1 MTPEQPFNE
10 IDPSPQ
16 EKAKELFEK
25 KDIKELHELVKTE
38 FNNYFEHANYEQRP
52 SAPLISNEDE
62 SVLFTGASISAIK
75 PVLISGN
82 YPEGKNGV
90 YLSQECLRTRA
101 LIHAFENDYIPFGQ
115 TYFNMSTILSKPG
128 RFKEVTQ
135 EALDFT
141 TNCLGIDAS
150 RILIRS
156 TKEKEELNTIDT
168 YVGVK
173 VDFDKQKPSYYH
185 WNYGISGVRGEGVA
199 ICICNPAD
207 NKYWDVGN
215 IVRIVDE
222 NDRELGTEFGYGY
235 EFLLTAMVGVE
246 EPLEMSQIFELYK
259 LEEGLPKKYYS
270 YMEAVVRMKRAGIEI
285 GDHEE
290 QHIYKQ
296 YLKSLQFMGE
306 TLGKSVEDVIT
317 EMKDFSYFLDKNS
330 LDLEQEKTLMN
341 KHLDRKTQV
350 NQMVKRVG
358 KFLWAGEHDQKVKE
372 VIQDP
377 WAMIDNYLTQNGIDR
392 LEVEKE
398 LERLNRFKKE
408 TN

>member
-10 IDPSPQ
+10 MGPSPQ
-16 EKAKELFEK
+16 EKARDLFEK
-25 KDIKELHELVKTE
+25 KDIKGLHELVKTE
-38 FNNYFEHANYEQRP
+38 FNNYFEHVNYEQRP
-52 SAPLISNEDE
+52 SAPLISSEDE

-75 PVLISGN
+75 PILISGN

-101 LIHAFENDYIPFGQ
+101 LTHAFENDYIPFGQ

-141 TNCLGIDAS
+141 INCLGIDAS

-156 TKEKEELNTIDT
+156 TKENSELNAIDT

-173 VDFDKQKPSYYH
+173 VDFDKQKSSYYH
-185 WNYGISGVRGEGVA
+185 WNYGIPGVHGEGVA
-199 ICICNPAD
+199 ICIFNPAD

-222 NDRELGTEFGYGY
+222 NNRELGTEFGYGY

-270 YMEAVVRMKRAGIEI
+270 YMEAVVRMKRAGTEI

-290 QHIYKQ
+290 RHIYKQ
-296 YLKSLQFMGE
+296 YLKSLQFMGQ

-317 EMKDFSYFLDKNS
+317 EMKGFSYFLDENS
-330 LDLEQEKTLMN
+330 LDLQKEETLMN
-341 KHLDRKTQV
+341 KHLDRKAQV
-350 NQMVKRVG
+350 RQMVKRVG
-358 KFLWAGEHDQKVKE
+358 KFLWAREHDQKAKE
-372 VIQDP
+372 AIQDP

-408 TN
+408 AD